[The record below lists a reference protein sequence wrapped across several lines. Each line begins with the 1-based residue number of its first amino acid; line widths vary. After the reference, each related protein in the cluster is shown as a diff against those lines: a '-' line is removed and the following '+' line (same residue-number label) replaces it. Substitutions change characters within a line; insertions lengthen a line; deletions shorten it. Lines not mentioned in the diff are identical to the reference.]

1 MNDMNKYFLILL
13 CAIVSVFANAQDD
26 RSKYLAGAVPEVD
39 GRVVFSKTIE
49 TKSTISDT
57 DLYNLM
63 LKWANANYTEHED
76 SELINRVLLAN
87 SEERDIACY
96 GEEFFTFRKNAFIL
110 DRAKMT
116 YQLIIDINGG
126 KCEVAVRNIKF
137 DYQTESKGTPAEEMI
152 SDEIALNKSKDKLNR
167 YYDKFRI
174 RTVDSINS
182 IFNSI
187 DVYLNGKPTVAAVA
201 TQGAIEAMTAGKTDT
216 QISSDAQL
224 AGYKRITVDKIPT
237 KLLND
242 WTVVTSGKSNQPE
255 VMTALWGGTGSFG
268 DNKVA
273 FSILN
278 PERHQVDIID
288 KGDTYTISFYTDIY
302 NDAVKAIEAKD
313 GKSSDKIK
321 ISELTPLKTP
331 SGATAFSEAWMI
343 IECKKGTMQPST
355 TGSVADSDSS
365 GLSKDG
371 YNRTY
376 IGEII
381 NIWVK

>member
-1 MNDMNKYFLILL
+1 MNKYFLILL

-26 RSKYLAGAVPEVD
+26 RSQYLAGAVPEVD
-39 GRVVFSKTIE
+39 GRVVFSRTIE
-49 TKSTISDT
+49 TKSTISDA
-57 DLYNLM
+57 DLYELM
-63 LKWANANYTEHED
+63 LKWVNANYAKHED
-76 SELINRVLLAN
+76 DELIKRVLLAN
-87 SEERDIACY
+87 PEERDIATY
-96 GEEFFTFRKNAFIL
+96 GEEFFTFRRNAFIL
-110 DRAKMT
+110 DRAKMM
-116 YQLIIDINGG
+116 YQLIIDIKGG

-137 DYQTESKGTPAEEMI
+137 DYQSESKGTPAEEMI

-174 RTVDSINS
+174 RTVDTINS

-187 DVYLNGKPTVAAVA
+187 DVYLNGKPTVAAVT
-201 TQGAIEAMTAGKTDT
+201 TQGAVEAMTAGKTEILVT
-216 QISSDAQL
+216 TDAQL
-224 AGYKRITVDKIPT
+224 PGYKRISVDKIPA

-242 WTVVTSGKSNQPE
+242 WTVITSGKSNQPD

-278 PERHQVDIID
+278 PERHQADVID

-302 NDAVKAIEAKD
+302 TDALKVVEAKD
-313 GKSSDKIK
+313 GKSADKIK
-321 ISELTPLKTP
+321 KSELTPLKTP
-331 SGATAFSEAWMI
+331 SGAIAFSEAWMI

-355 TGSVADSDSS
+355 TGSVTDSDSS
-365 GLSKDG
+365 GLSKEG
-371 YNRTY
+371 YNKTY

-381 NIWVK
+381 NVWVK